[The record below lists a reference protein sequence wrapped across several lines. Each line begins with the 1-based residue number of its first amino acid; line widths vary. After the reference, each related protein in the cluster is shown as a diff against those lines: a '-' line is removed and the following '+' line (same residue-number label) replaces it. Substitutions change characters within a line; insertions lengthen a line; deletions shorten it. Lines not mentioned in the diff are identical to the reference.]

1 MSGFSMPSFSGPC
14 RVLKFDA
21 DKCVGCNLCVDA
33 CPLDV
38 MIPNPEPGLEPIVV
52 FAEECWFCGGGAA
65 GVPSRRH
72 NAYFPRQTAHLHY
85 FQAQGYRRGV
95 PHRPEKAHASQHC
108 APFRRVTGDNLK

>member
-52 FAEECWFCGGGAA
+52 FAEECWFCGGCVQECPHGAITLIFPA
-65 GVPSRRH
+65 KQRIPTIFKRKDTGEEVRIGQKKPMPPNIVPPS
-72 NAYFPRQTAHLHY
+72 
-85 FQAQGYRRGV
+85 G
-95 PHRPEKAHASQHC
+95 K
-108 APFRRVTGDNLK
+108 